1 MRLKEAKKP
10 TDQDFSPPSSSVL
23 GHFLFS
29 PQMVIAS
36 LLRKSDYLAFLSGAV
51 QHPNGFLFCLCIA
64 IRLRLPYRHLF
75 LSEKLTKELLSM
87 HMHSLNWLAILL
99 AAISTMLLG
108 FLWYSPL
115 LFAKAWTRE
124 MGYDPND
131 KSKMDEMRRN
141 AGPAYAGSFV
151 AGLLSAVT
159 LALIL
164 HGMRA
169 ESVHFGMMASFHIWL
184 GFVATVQ
191 FTGALFAKQSM
202 KLFAINTGYQLVCY
216 LVMGAILVLW
226 K

>member
-1 MRLKEAKKP
+1 
-10 TDQDFSPPSSSVL
+10 
-23 GHFLFS
+23 
-29 PQMVIAS
+29 
-36 LLRKSDYLAFLSGAV
+36 
-51 QHPNGFLFCLCIA
+51 
-64 IRLRLPYRHLF
+64 
-75 LSEKLTKELLSM
+75 M
-87 HMHSLNWLAILL
+87 HMHSLNWLAILA
-99 AAISTMLLG
+99 AAISTMILG

-131 KSKMDEMRRN
+131 KAKMDEMGKS
-141 AGPAYAGSFV
+141 AGPAYAGSLV
-151 AGLLSAVT
+151 ASLLSAFT

-169 ESVHFGMMASFHIWL
+169 ESLHFGMMASFHIWL

-216 LVMGAILVLW
+216 LVMGTILALW

>member
-1 MRLKEAKKP
+1 
-10 TDQDFSPPSSSVL
+10 
-23 GHFLFS
+23 
-29 PQMVIAS
+29 
-36 LLRKSDYLAFLSGAV
+36 
-51 QHPNGFLFCLCIA
+51 
-64 IRLRLPYRHLF
+64 
-75 LSEKLTKELLSM
+75 M
-87 HMHSLNWLAILL
+87 HMHNLNWLAILV
-99 AAISTMLLG
+99 AAISTMILG

-131 KSKMDEMRRN
+131 KAKMDEMKKS
-141 AGPAYAGSFV
+141 AGPAYAGSF
-151 AGLLSAVT
+151 AASLLSAFT

-169 ESVHFGMMASFHIWL
+169 ESLHFGMMASFHIWL

-202 KLFAINTGYQLVCY
+202 KLFAINTGYQLVCF
-216 LVMGAILVLW
+216 LAMGAILVLW

>member
-1 MRLKEAKKP
+1 
-10 TDQDFSPPSSSVL
+10 
-23 GHFLFS
+23 
-29 PQMVIAS
+29 
-36 LLRKSDYLAFLSGAV
+36 
-51 QHPNGFLFCLCIA
+51 
-64 IRLRLPYRHLF
+64 
-75 LSEKLTKELLSM
+75 M
-87 HMHSLNWLAILL
+87 HMHSLNWLAILV
-99 AAISTMLLG
+99 AAISTMILG

-131 KSKMDEMRRN
+131 KAKMDEMRKS
-141 AGPAYAGSFV
+141 AGPAYAGSFF
-151 AGLLSAVT
+151 ASLLSAFT

-169 ESVHFGMMASFHIWL
+169 ESLHFGLMASFHIWL